1 MSTTFRYL
9 AKNPQGKTVTGSITA
24 GSQGQVVQELR
35 KKNLTPV
42 SIQTDKGKAR
52 KRGKLSAKDKAAYR
66 ESRKT
71 RGWEKAKP
79 KAKLGEIV
87 LFTRQLSTMLS
98 AGIPMLEALEI
109 LADQAETPGFK
120 RALKGI
126 VEDVRSGGDLSA
138 ACAKYPKCFSNIYVS
153 MLRAGEISG
162 QIDTILER
170 LAEYVES
177 AQHLK
182 QEIKSAMTYP
192 VVSLFLVLGIA
203 SFLMIGIVPQFEPVF
218 ESLEVELPALTKI
231 VMDIAFFCKN
241 NWYLIG
247 AGIAAIIFAIAC
259 FKKTPKGTY
268 VCDALLLKTP
278 VFGSLFKKV
287 ALARF
292 SRTFATLVKSGVP
305 ILAAMEIVSDTA
317 GNRVIGEVIDE
328 ARDSVQQGDSLSD
341 PLAASPVFPP
351 MVTKMI
357 SIGERSGSLE
367 ILLEKIASFYDE
379 QVAADVKGL
388 TALIEP
394 LMIAVMGF
402 VVGGI
407 VLAVFL
413 PIFKLQEKL
422 AG

>member
-1 MSTTFRYL
+1 MSTQFRYL
-9 AKNPQGKTVTGSITA
+9 AKDPSGKTVTGTMSA
-24 GSQGQVVQELR
+24 GSEGQVAQELR

-42 SIQTDKGKAR
+42 SIQTGGKSGS
-52 KRGKLSAKDKAAYR
+52 K

-79 KAKLGEIV
+79 KASLSELV

-109 LADQAETPGFK
+109 LADQAETAGFK
-120 RALKGI
+120 RALKG
-126 VEDVRSGGDLSA
+126 VVDDVRTGGDLSA
-138 ACAKYPKCFSNIYVS
+138 ACEKYPKCFSDIYVS
-153 MLRAGEISG
+153 MLRAGEVSG

-170 LAEYVES
+170 LAEYVEG

-192 VVSLFLVLGIA
+192 VVSLFLVFGIA
-203 SFLMIGIVPQFEPVF
+203 AFLMIGIVPQFKPVF
-218 ESLEVELPALTKI
+218 ESLEVELPALTTF
-231 VMDIAFFCKN
+231 VMDTAFFCKD

-247 AGIAAIIFAIAC
+247 AGGFAAFLGLMS
-259 FKKTPKGTY
+259 FKKTEKGAYLVDSITLR
-268 VCDALLLKTP
+268 AP
-278 VFGSLFKKV
+278 IFGPLFKKV

-305 ILAAMEIVSDTA
+305 ILAAMEIVSETA
-317 GNRVIGEVIDE
+317 GNRVLSEVIDR
-328 ARDSVQQGDSLSD
+328 AKASVQQGDTLSE

-357 SIGERSGSLE
+357 GIGERSGSLE
-367 ILLEKIASFYDE
+367 ILLEKIATFYDE
-379 QVAADVKGL
+379 QVSADVKSL
-388 TALIEP
+388 TSLIEP
-394 LMIAVMGF
+394 LMIAIMGF